1 MPRSR
6 LVVALVAAS
15 VLLAACTGPAVTVDP
30 PSDTAGA
37 PSVAATPAAPPP
49 LTVTAGPATITVQPL
64 DPAAVPTATPVD
76 DGSVRISVSTG
87 ESILTAPAGTSF
99 RALDDGSAVVED
111 AGGAF
116 VAGVSTDAPGIRLVQ
131 EDPTS
136 VRLTGT
142 APAGL
147 WFAAAAV
154 QDAVWGK
161 AEGGTSLAVTPS
173 AWARAWSQ
181 AASVGLWSQLVAREP
196 DADTPSMRAQLE
208 CHQLG
213 APDKDTW
220 NLEPWRPDV
229 SAVDM
234 IAARCNPE

>member
-6 LVVALVAAS
+6 RVVALVAS
-15 VLLAACTGPAVTVDP
+15 VLVLAACSGLVNQPDPTTTTPAVTP
-30 PSDTAGA
+30 TP
-37 PSVAATPAAPPP
+37 TPALPEPVA
-49 LTVTAGPATITVQPL
+49 VTTGSTTITAQPL
-64 DPAAVPTATPVD
+64 DRAAVPTVTPVD
-76 DGSVRISVSTG
+76 DGSVRLSVSTG
-87 ESILTAPAGTSF
+87 EAILRAPSGTTF

-111 AGGAF
+111 AAGAF

-142 APAGL
+142 APEGVWVAGT
-147 WFAAAAV
+147 AV
-154 QDAVWGK
+154 QDAVWGH
-161 AEGGTSLAVTPS
+161 AEGGKSLSVTPS

-181 AASVGLWSQLVAREP
+181 AASVGLWSQLVARVP
-196 DADTPSMRAQLE
+196 DANSPSMRAQLE

-213 APDKDTW
+213 APDKATW